1 MLEDS
6 TDIDNQF
13 SHCKEGLLKITILD
27 LSFCDLTD
35 LPRTLKL
42 LHLKVLNV
50 SNNKLTKIPSC
61 LYAGGLG
68 SLQSLDLSHNQIT
81 EFNIQPD
88 CVTNLKSLKLN
99 NNKFTNIPGWFLTF
113 RCTSLEELDYSEN
126 NATHYNFLK
135 HSCKFQSLSLKKLV
149 LKSAC
154 LIDIDFVW
162 LKLLKHLEFLDIS
175 NGDLKFVNKFKEL
188 SLLFTK
194 PLWINLKV
202 LNLSHLNLAFFP
214 EDLFWITSLTELY
227 VSYNGLSWFPDGIE
241 YLDKLE
247 VLDAS
252 HNELIILPHSISQ
265 LESLRVLI
273 ASHNKMDEIP
283 QMPVNLEVLDAYE
296 NSISNI
302 NMASLNH
309 VKHIDLDCNC
319 FDVNCDDYYTKRDSF
334 RILYNQ
340 TSRISYVKV
349 PKYTETYFSGY
360 SSSDSDL
367 EYDECEK
374 SGNHTESL
382 DDEEDWN
389 SEYAISSK
397 NQTIVELS
405 DDDFTGYSEIQK
417 LSSKPSI
424 HLYCEDEDWLFE
436 DAD

>member
-6 TDIDNQF
+6 LDDNQL
-13 SHCKEGLLKITILD
+13 SQCKEGLLKITILD
-27 LSFCDLTD
+27 LSFCDLTE

-68 SLQSLDLSHNQIT
+68 TLQSLDLSHNQIT
-81 EFNIQPD
+81 EFDIQPD
-88 CVTNLKSLKLN
+88 CVTNLKYLKLN

-126 NATHYNFLK
+126 KATHYNFLK
-135 HSCKFQSLSLKKLV
+135 HSCKFKTFSLKKLV
-149 LKSAC
+149 LRNSC
-154 LIDIDFVW
+154 LNDSDFVW
-162 LKLLKHLEFLDIS
+162 LRSLKHLEFLDIS
-175 NGDLKFVNKFKEL
+175 NGNFKFVNKFKEL

-202 LNLSHLNLAFFP
+202 LNLSHLNLAFIP
-214 EDLFWITSLTELY
+214 EDLFWITSLSELY
-227 VSYNGLSWFPDGIE
+227 VSYNLISWFPDGIE
-241 YLDKLE
+241 YLEKLE

-252 HNELIILPHSISQ
+252 HNEIITLPDSISQ

-283 QMPVNLEVLDAYE
+283 QMPVNLEVLDVYE
-296 NSISNI
+296 NSITNI
-302 NMASLNH
+302 KIASLDH
-309 VKHIDLDCNC
+309 VKHIDLDCNY
-319 FDVNCDDYYTKRDSF
+319 FDVNCDNYYTKRDSF
-334 RILYNQ
+334 RTLYNQ

-349 PKYTETYFSGY
+349 PKYTEPYFSKY

-367 EYDECEK
+367 DYSECEV
-374 SGNHTESL
+374 GNHTENL
-382 DDEEDWN
+382 ELEKEDWN
-389 SEYAISSK
+389 TEYVINSK
-397 NQTIVELS
+397 KQSIIELS
-405 DDDFTGYSEIQK
+405 DDEFTGYSEVQK
-417 LSSKPSI
+417 LSLKPSI
-424 HLYCEDEDWLFE
+424 YLYCEDEDWIFE